1 MDTKIEMTEKLLCPL
16 CEEGHTTL
24 HYAQTEVEYA
34 DQKGMIETQLR
45 RCDVCESEL
54 VGDVEGRANKRAMI
68 AFRKTFDGLLTGAE
82 IRAIREKYRLTQTQA
97 AQLFGG
103 GPVAFS
109 KYENDDVAHAD
120 AMDNLLRLVRRS
132 EEAFWELVEEKQF
145 SELLNRRPARITHY
159 PTSDISYVVLTMR
172 MDKPVPT
179 HSANQMSYLIPH
191 RTTQFEA
198 PQWMQ

>member
-1 MDTKIEMTEKLLCPL
+1 MDTRIEMTEKLLCPL
-16 CEEGHTTL
+16 CEEGHATL

-34 DQKGMIETQLR
+34 GQKGVIETQLR

-68 AFRKTFDGLLTGAE
+68 AFRKTVDGLLPGEE

-109 KYENDDVAHAD
+109 KYENDDVAHSE
-120 AMDNLLRLVRRS
+120 AMNNLLRLVRRR
-132 EEAFWELVEEKQF
+132 EEAFWELVEEKQLG
-145 SELLNRRPARITHY
+145 ELLSRRPARVAHY
-159 PTSDISYVVLTMR
+159 PASVISHVILTMR
-172 MDKPVPT
+172 MDKPMPT
-179 HSANQMSYLIPH
+179 QSAGQLSYLTLPH
-191 RTTQFEA
+191 TTQLGT

>member
-1 MDTKIEMTEKLLCPL
+1 MDTRIEMTEKLLCPL

-34 DQKGMIETQLR
+34 GQKGVIETQFR

-68 AFRKTFDGLLTGAE
+68 AFRKTVDGLLTGEE

-109 KYENDDVAHAD
+109 KYENDDVAHSE
-120 AMDNLLRLVRRS
+120 AMDSLLRLVKQS
-132 EEAFWELVEEKQF
+132 EDAFRELVTLKGMTQALPPPPKVTVTPPVIHFVLTIRTELQDEAQ
-145 SELLNRRPARITHY
+145 SELAQRFHY
-159 PTSDISYVVLTMR
+159 AMQNPI
-172 MDKPVPT
+172 
-179 HSANQMSYLIPH
+179 I
-191 RTTQFEA
+191 TTQGSRVH
-198 PQWMQ
+198 

>member
-34 DQKGMIETQLR
+34 GKKGVIETQLR

-68 AFRKTFDGLLTGAE
+68 AFRKTVDGLLTGEE
-82 IRAIREKYRLTQTQA
+82 IRAIRDKYRLTQTQA

-109 KYENDDVAHAD
+109 KYENDDVAHSD
-120 AMDNLLRLVRRS
+120 AMDNLLRLVMQS
-132 EEAFWELVEEKQF
+132 EEAFWELVALKGMTQALPPRPKVTVTPPVIHFVLTIRTELQDEAQ
-145 SELLNRRPARITHY
+145 SELAQRFHYTMQNPTITAQGSRVH
-159 PTSDISYVVLTMR
+159 
-172 MDKPVPT
+172 
-179 HSANQMSYLIPH
+179 
-191 RTTQFEA
+191 
-198 PQWMQ
+198 

>member
-16 CEEGHTTL
+16 CEEGHTTP

-34 DQKGMIETQLR
+34 GQKGVIKTQLR

-54 VGDVEGRANKRAMI
+54 VGDIEGRANKRAMI
-68 AFRKTFDGLLTGAE
+68 AFRKTVDGLLTGEE

-109 KYENDDVAHAD
+109 KYENDDVAHSD

-132 EEAFWELVEEKQF
+132 EEAFWELVEEKQLG
-145 SELLNRRPARITHY
+145 ELLNRRPARIAHYSTHV
-159 PTSDISYVVLTMR
+159 ISHVVLTMR
-172 MDKPVPT
+172 MEKPVPT
-179 HSANQMSYLIPH
+179 QSANQLSYLTPL
-191 RTTQFEA
+191 RSTQFEA

>member
-34 DQKGMIETQLR
+34 GQKGVIETQLR
-45 RCDVCESEL
+45 RCDVCESKL
-54 VGDVEGRANKRAMI
+54 VGDAEGRANKRAMI
-68 AFRKTFDGLLTGAE
+68 AFRKTVDGLLAGEE

-109 KYENDDVAHAD
+109 KYENDDVAHSE
-120 AMDNLLRLVRRS
+120 AMDSLLRLVKQS
-132 EEAFWELVEEKQF
+132 EDAFWELVTLKGMTQALPLRPRVTVTPPVIRFVLTIRTELQDEAQ
-145 SELLNRRPARITHY
+145 SELAQRFHY
-159 PTSDISYVVLTMR
+159 TMQNPTI
-172 MDKPVPT
+172 
-179 HSANQMSYLIPH
+179 
-191 RTTQFEA
+191 TTQGSRVH
-198 PQWMQ
+198 